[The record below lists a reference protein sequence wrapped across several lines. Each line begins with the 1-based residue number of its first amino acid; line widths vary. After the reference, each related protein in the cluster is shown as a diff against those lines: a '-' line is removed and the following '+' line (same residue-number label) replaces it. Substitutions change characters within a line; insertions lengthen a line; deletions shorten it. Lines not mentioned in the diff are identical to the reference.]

1 MGTLEAGEAIFDLFG
16 RPRHP
21 GARAGALLLGAVL
34 LAHRP
39 QLPEIIFDEVSGDG

>member
-1 MGTLEAGEAIFDLFG
+1 MGLLSAADAIYDLFG

-21 GARAGALLLGAVL
+21 SAFNGALLLGAVL

-39 QLPEIIFDEVSGDG
+39 ELPEIVIDEVSGDG

>member
-16 RPRHP
+16 RPRFP
-21 GARAGALLLGAVL
+21 GAFQGALLLGAVL

-39 QLPEIIFDEVSGDG
+39 ELPEIVVDEVSGEG